1 MSQHDL
7 SAELTLSSMPREAR
21 LTQLGLGGT
30 IDRGSVEDDPAELV
44 CAEKMR
50 GEEVQR
56 LLHMCFD
63 SGSEYAA
70 YLSTP

>member
-1 MSQHDL
+1 M
-7 SAELTLSSMPREAR
+7 
-21 LTQLGLGGT
+21 QLGLGGT

-50 GEEVQR
+50 EEEVQK

-63 SGSEYAA
+63 SDSEYAA
-70 YLSTP
+70 YLGTPYPTPVPMKTVHTLME